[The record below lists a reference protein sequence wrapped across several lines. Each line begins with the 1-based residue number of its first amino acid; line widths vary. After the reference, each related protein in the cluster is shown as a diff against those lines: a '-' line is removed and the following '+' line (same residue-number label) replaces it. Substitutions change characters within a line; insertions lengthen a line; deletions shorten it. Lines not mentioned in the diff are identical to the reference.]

1 MSGKSATSVALLLLS
16 LTLGLRAQ
24 GGTLELASVSLHGK
38 PCNSSVD
45 FPTISGNGRYVI
57 FQTDASDLVPGDTNG
72 FIDLFLRDL
81 HTQQTECISVDPNGR
96 PIGGGEGRISRDGRY
111 VLFSSGASGFG
122 PVVPARTGQI
132 YLRDRLTGKVEL
144 ISQSTSGTPGN
155 STSLLSMY
163 SYVMD
168 PQARYVAFRSYAT
181 NLVPLDTNGSVD
193 VFLRDR
199 VRGTTIR
206 ISEVVPGIGGISKSQ
221 WITMSED
228 GAWLIFATQAF
239 DIAPP
244 DYNGNG
250 DDVILYDVHNG
261 TLSRPLNRLP
271 AVQAGARS
279 LPVGIEPGGKR
290 IYLRTHAQLT
300 PQDTNG
306 QSDIY
311 AFDLTTNA
319 VERIST
325 DPNGQELPK
334 GISWIW
340 YSSRNGRILYT
351 TAPGAV
357 SSGVYLW
364 DYRTSKVT
372 SVGMTWPLPSPGG
385 MVGMVSADG
394 TRVAYMG
401 YNLLPGENGNNTSA
415 YVRHLYPECSALDP
429 IIPGRGTRFRLFDPD
444 GANKL
449 YVAVMSMSF
458 TPAIPI
464 GGARYLYAAPDI
476 LFLSSLSAPNVFFNF
491 IGTLDSQGTAQA
503 LFIAP
508 AVPSLRG
515 LPTVTAFLVFDPK
528 AHNGVSG
535 ISNSVPLVIQ

>member
-206 ISEVVPGIGGISKSQ
+206 ISEVVPGIGGISHSTL
-221 WITMSED
+221 ITMSED

-250 DDVILYDVHNG
+250 DDVIVYNMKNG
-261 TLSRPLNRLP
+261 ALTRPLNQLP
-271 AVQAGARS
+271 QVQAGAWS
-279 LPVGIEPGGKR
+279 IPVGIEPDGQT
-290 IYLRTHAQLT
+290 IYFRSSATFS
-300 PQDTNG
+300 PRDTNG
-306 QSDIY
+306 KTDI
-311 AFDLTTNA
+311 FSVDLATST
-319 VERIST
+319 VTRISL
-325 DPNGQELPK
+325 DPNNKELGQ
-334 GISWIW
+334 GVTQFTSFN
-340 YSSRNGRILYT
+340 NGRVLFR
-351 TAPGAV
+351 
-357 SSGVYLW
+357 SGPNPNPPDPYLW
-364 DYRTSKVT
+364 DSRTNNVISIGETPWQV
-372 SVGMTWPLPSPGG
+372 PLPTGRPG
-385 MVGMVSADG
+385 SISDDG
-394 TRVAYMG
+394 RRVTYQG
-401 YNLLPGENGNNTSA
+401 FNLLPGENGNNTSA

-429 IIPGRGTRFRLFDPD
+429 IIPGRGTRFRLFDPM
-444 GANKL
+444 
-449 YVAVMSMSF
+449 VRTRSM
-458 TPAIPI
+458 
-464 GGARYLYAAPDI
+464 
-476 LFLSSLSAPNVFFNF
+476 
-491 IGTLDSQGTAQA
+491 
-503 LFIAP
+503 
-508 AVPSLRG
+508 
-515 LPTVTAFLVFDPK
+515 
-528 AHNGVSG
+528 
-535 ISNSVPLVIQ
+535 